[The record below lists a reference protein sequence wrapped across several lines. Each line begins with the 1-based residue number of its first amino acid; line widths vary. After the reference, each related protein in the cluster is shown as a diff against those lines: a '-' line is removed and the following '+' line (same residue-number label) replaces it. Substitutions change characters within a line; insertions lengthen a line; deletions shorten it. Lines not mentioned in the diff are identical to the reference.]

1 MPGDKIEGEGSVWD
15 GNSPRSKPQG
25 LWLEKIVISLREQSE
40 EQLLA
45 DCRLEAFR
53 GPGPG
58 GQKRNKTS
66 SSVRITHVPSGVS
79 AVAGESRSQHRNK
92 LMAIWRLRH
101 KIAIE
106 VREKI
111 DLTRLPWP
119 KVVEISRRAEGYPA
133 AIGLALD
140 VLTHVGWSVSEAGKL
155 LGVSTG
161 KLVDFLSSDS
171 LAWAEVN
178 RQRQRVGLRGLN
190 A

>member
-1 MPGDKIEGEGSVWD
+1 MI
-15 GNSPRSKPQG
+15 SP
-25 LWLEKIVISLREQSE
+25 REQSD

-45 DCRLEAFR
+45 DCRTEAFR

-66 SSVRITHVPSGVS
+66 SAVRVTHVPTGLS
-79 AVAGESRSQHRNK
+79 AIAGESRSQHRNK
-92 LMAIWRLRH
+92 TMAIWRLRH
-101 KIAIE
+101 KIALE

-119 KVVEISRRAEGYPA
+119 AVVEVSRRAEEYPA
-133 AIGLALD
+133 AVGLMVD
-140 VLTHVGWSVSEAGKL
+140 VLEHVGWSVSEAGKM

-161 KLVDFLSSDS
+161 KLVDFLSADS
-171 LAWAEVN
+171 LLWAEVN
-178 RQRQRVGLRGLN
+178 RQRQRAGLRGLN